1 MFSLAFPYT
10 LVCYVAVVLV
20 QFKPNVVAVGADT
33 GDCGCARAYAVIK
46 NGFASVGVCF
56 IRYSNKAT
64 HHCLF

>member
-20 QFKPNVVAVGADT
+20 QLKPNVVAVGVDT

-46 NGFASVGVCF
+46 NRFAFVGVGF
-56 IRYSNKAT
+56 IKYSNRAIG
-64 HHCLF
+64 F